1 MVLGY
6 LEAAAPEH
14 YLRIQTHFEE
24 RKEKHPMTFLE
35 KAIRQA
41 KQEGI
46 EQGIDIGIEKGIDI
60 GIEKGIDIERRN
72 SDAHVKLVQV
82 RSAIALFLTGLPA
95 EPLRALLQL
104 SEEVVLLA
112 QSMVAKH
119 GQLANER
126 VGIRDFQVVEIGPG
140 QPEQD

>member
-6 LEAAAPEH
+6 LEAAAPAAAPEH
-14 YLRIQTHFEE
+14 YLRIQTDFEE

-46 EQGIDIGIEKGIDI
+46 EQGIDI
-60 GIEKGIDIERRN
+60 ERRN
-72 SDAHVKLVQV
+72 SDAQVKLVRV
-82 RSAIALFLTGLPA
+82 RSAIALFLAGFPA
-95 EPLRALLQL
+95 EPLRAMLQL
-104 SEEVVLLA
+104 SDDLVLLA

-140 QPEQD
+140 QPEQDQEAVGE

>member
-14 YLRIQTHFEE
+14 YLRIQTDFEE
-24 RKEKHPMTFLE
+24 RKEKHQMTFLE

-41 KQEGI
+41 KQD
-46 EQGIDIGIEKGIDI
+46 GIDIGIEKGIDI

>member
-14 YLRIQTHFEE
+14 YLRIQTDFEE

-46 EQGIDIGIEKGIDI
+46 EQGIDI
-60 GIEKGIDIERRN
+60 ERRN
-72 SDAHVKLVQV
+72 SDAQVKLVRV
-82 RSAIALFLTGLPA
+82 RSAIALFLKGFPA
-95 EPLRALLQL
+95 EPLRAMLQL
-104 SEEVVLLA
+104 SDDLVLLA

-140 QPEQD
+140 QPEQDQEAVGE

>member
-1 MVLGY
+1 
-6 LEAAAPEH
+6 
-14 YLRIQTHFEE
+14 
-24 RKEKHPMTFLE
+24 MTFLE

-46 EQGIDIGIEKGIDI
+46 EQGIDI
-60 GIEKGIDIERRN
+60 ERRN
-72 SDAHVKLVQV
+72 SDAQVKLVRV
-82 RSAIALFLTGLPA
+82 RSAIALFLAGFPA
-95 EPLRALLQL
+95 EPLRAMLQL
-104 SEEVVLLA
+104 SDDLVLLA

-140 QPEQD
+140 QPEQDQEAVGE

>member
-14 YLRIQTHFEE
+14 YLRIQTDFEE

-46 EQGIDIGIEKGIDI
+46 EQGIDI
-60 GIEKGIDIERRN
+60 ERRN
-72 SDAHVKLVQV
+72 SDAQVKLVRV
-82 RSAIALFLTGLPA
+82 RSAIALFLAGFPA
-95 EPLRALLQL
+95 EPLRAMLQL
-104 SEEVVLLA
+104 SDDLVLLA

-140 QPEQD
+140 QPEQDQEAVGE